1 MHCTILIKHRIVI
14 QRKVIVLVVGRCAES
29 VLSMSMCGVKKAPMF
44 LIESFKPIADYPT
57 VMETFSTCLILR
69 FKENNITYVLSA
81 FSFNM
86 LAFIQAI
93 LSVRKLELLELF
105 LKTRTL

>member
-1 MHCTILIKHRIVI
+1 MP
-14 QRKVIVLVVGRCAES
+14 
-29 VLSMSMCGVKKAPMF
+29 MCGVKKSPRF
-44 LIESFKPIADYPT
+44 LVESFEHIADSLT

-105 LKTRTL
+105 LKARTL